1 MTVAAAA
8 LAAAVSLA
16 SACGSAGPTSALSG
30 QAQPART
37 GAVTGQLFPQLATE
51 ALDWFFPA
59 TAAQYTAGAQYQ
71 GEILSL
77 TSQLMNAC
85 LARSG
90 FHVPTESAAAA
101 ASTIWDLSQ
110 FPNFAEMRSTGLMV
124 PDPQNTPSAPP
135 SGQPTNRQQAYNA
148 DASRC
153 QTTVYAPFNRLQSAA
168 AGLTNAWIDTFTSI
182 QASAQVQRTL
192 LGFTSCVEH
201 AGAPADYAQNF
212 NRFAAWAAAQ
222 VQNAPSYAGS
232 LTADRLWGSVFV
244 RCGQATETL
253 FEELQTSARAAFFQE
268 HYQQITKLETLV
280 SQTVTAAGHQLASS
294 GPTAPAD

>member
-1 MTVAAAA
+1 MMGAAAA
-8 LAAAVSLA
+8 LAAAVGLA
-16 SACGSAGPTSALSG
+16 SACGSAGPASAPSG

-37 GAVTGQLFPQLATE
+37 GAATGQPSSRLATG

-71 GEILSL
+71 GEMLSL
-77 TSQLMNAC
+77 ASRLMNAC

-90 FHVPTESAAAA
+90 FHAPTESTAAA

-124 PDPQNTPSAPP
+124 PDPRNTPSAPP
-135 SGQPTNRQQAYNA
+135 SGPPTDGQRAYNA

-153 QTTVYAPFNRLQSAA
+153 QTAVYAPFDRLQSAA
-168 AGLTNAWIDTFTSI
+168 AGLMSAWVDTFTSI
-182 QASAQVQRTL
+182 QASARVQPTL
-192 LGFTSCVEH
+192 SGFTSCVEQ

-212 NRFAAWAAAQ
+212 NRFAVWAAAQ
-222 VQNAPSYAGS
+222 VQDAPSYAGS

-253 FEELQTSARAAFFQE
+253 FEVLQTTARAAFFQE
-268 HYQQITKLETLV
+268 HDQQITKLETLV
-280 SQTVTAAGHQLASS
+280 SQTVTAARHRLASS
-294 GPTAPAD
+294 GPTTLG